1 ELLGQALALW
11 RGSPLAEFRDA
22 PFARAAGRRLAE
34 LRLATLE
41 QKLEAE
47 LELGRHDRI
56 VGELEALV
64 DEEPLRERPRRQ
76 LMLAL
81 YRSGR
86 QADAL
91 ARYREGR
98 RLLVQELGIEPGAAL
113 QELERAILRRDPH
126 LDEVR
131 GGRSRVRGCV
141 ICLGLELR

>member
-1 ELLGQALALW
+1 GPAT
-11 RGSPLAEFRDA
+11 
-22 PFARAAGRRLAE
+22 RRLGE
-34 LRLATLE
+34 LRLSALE
-41 QKLEAE
+41 RRVEAD
-47 LELGRHDRI
+47 LELGKHAAL

-64 DEEPLRERPRRQ
+64 DREPLREVPRRQ

-81 YRSGR
+81 YRCGR

-98 RLLVQELGIEPGAAL
+98 RTLVEELGIEPTPSL

-141 ICLGLELR
+141 ICLGLELRELVAPV